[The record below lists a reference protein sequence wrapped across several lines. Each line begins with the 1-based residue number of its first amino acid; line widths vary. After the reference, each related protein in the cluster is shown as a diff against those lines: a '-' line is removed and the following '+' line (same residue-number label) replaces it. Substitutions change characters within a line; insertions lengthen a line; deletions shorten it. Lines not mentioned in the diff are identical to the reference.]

1 MKTTNGK
8 LDKADKKRNETET
21 PRPAT
26 NGTLAPHLA
35 EPAKIIELNARVKGE
50 VLIRL
55 KVFDSGYSAQKI
67 AKLLNSGNVSWDVGP
82 GARYHRVEK
91 NGKLIAEIELADE
104 DTYWERYEANC

>member
-1 MKTTNGK
+1 MKNTNGK
-8 LDKADKKRNETET
+8 ADKTDTKRNGAEA
-21 PRPAT
+21 PKAT
-26 NGTLAPHLA
+26 ISGTLAPNLGT
-35 EPAKIIELNARVKGE
+35 PAKIVELCARVKGE

-67 AKLLNSGNVSWDVGP
+67 ARLLNSGNVSWDVGT